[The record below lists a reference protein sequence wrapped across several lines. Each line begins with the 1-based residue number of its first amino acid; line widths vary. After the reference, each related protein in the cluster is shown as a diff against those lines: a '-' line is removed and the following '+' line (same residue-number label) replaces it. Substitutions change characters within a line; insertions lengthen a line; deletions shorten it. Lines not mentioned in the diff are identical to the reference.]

1 MRWRRRSGRQ
11 SSSGCRSPKPRAQR
25 WICQNR
31 RSGDRVSLPDGI
43 EADRFLDCPHPREQA
58 DLFGHAAAETAFLD
72 AFRSGRLHHAWL
84 IGGPQ
89 GIGKATFAYRA
100 ARFLLANP
108 DPSAP
113 AVVRAVDLRVD
124 PDNPVARKV
133 AALSHP
139 DLVVL
144 RRTPGTDKK
153 GPSASIPIDAV
164 RRALA
169 VFGTTAGA
177 GGYRVAIVDSV
188 EDLNAASAN
197 ALLKVVEEPPP
208 RSVFLIVAHAP
219 GRTMATLRSRCRK
232 MIMRPLGPDD
242 VAAVLAKLDAHSD
255 STAVRQAAAMADG
268 SVRTALRLID
278 PDVSALVERVRRMLA
293 RLPDEDVSDL
303 YGLADQLS
311 GRADDERFA
320 TFLTTVGDWI
330 GERVHTEAAAGASR
344 LAPLV
349 EVWDKGLRAARDVQV
364 LNLDRRPFVF
374 SLIGDLA
381 EAVRRSSAA

>member
-1 MRWRRRSGRQ
+1 MSQ
-11 SSSGCRSPKPRAQR
+11 
-25 WICQNR
+25 
-31 RSGDRVSLPDGI
+31 PDGI
-43 EADRFLDCPHPREQA
+43 EADRFLDFPHPRERT
-58 DLFGHAAAETAFLD
+58 DLVGHAAAETAFLD
-72 AFRSGRLHHAWL
+72 AFRAGRLHHAWL

-108 DPSAP
+108 DPAAP
-113 AVVRAVDLRVD
+113 AVQRAADLGVD
-124 PDNPVARKV
+124 PADPSARKV
-133 AALSHP
+133 VALSHP
-139 DLVVL
+139 DLVIL

-153 GPSASIPIDAV
+153 GPSASIPIDTV
-164 RRALA
+164 RRALS
-169 VFGTTAGA
+169 VFATTAGA

-188 EDLNAASAN
+188 EDLNTASAN

-208 RSVFLIVAHAP
+208 RSLFLIVAHAP

-232 MIMRPLGPDD
+232 LTLRPLPADA
-242 VAAVLAKLDAHSD
+242 VATVLAELDATAD
-255 STAVRQAAAMADG
+255 PAAVRQAAALSDG
-268 SVRTALRLID
+268 SVRAALRLVD
-278 PDVSALVERVRRMLA
+278 PDVIALVERIRRMLA
-293 RLPDEDVSDL
+293 RLPDEDVPEL
-303 YGLADQLS
+303 YSLAELLA
-311 GRADDERFA
+311 GRAEEERFA

-330 GERVHTEAAAGASR
+330 GERVRADAADGASR

-381 EAVRRSSAA
+381 EAVRRSRAA

>member
-1 MRWRRRSGRQ
+1 MSQ
-11 SSSGCRSPKPRAQR
+11 A
-25 WICQNR
+25 
-31 RSGDRVSLPDGI
+31 DGI

-58 DLFGHAAAETAFLD
+58 DLVGHAAAESAFLD

-113 AVVRAVDLRVD
+113 AVTRATDLGVD

-232 MIMRPLGPDD
+232 MTMRPLPADD
-242 VAAVLAKLDAHSD
+242 VAAVLTKLDGHAD
-255 STAVRQAAAMADG
+255 SAAVRQAAAMADG
-268 SVRTALRLID
+268 SVRKALRLID

-303 YGLADQLS
+303 YGLAEQLS
-311 GRADDERFA
+311 GRADDERFS

-330 GERVHTEAAAGASR
+330 GDRVHSEAAGGASR

>member
-1 MRWRRRSGRQ
+1 MTRTDSG
-11 SSSGCRSPKPRAQR
+11 G
-25 WICQNR
+25 
-31 RSGDRVSLPDGI
+31 GVSQPDGI
-43 EADRFLDCPHPREQA
+43 EADRYLDCPHPREQM
-58 DLFGHAAAETAFLD
+58 DLVGHAASETAFLD

-100 ARFLLANP
+100 ARFLLAHP
-108 DPSAP
+108 DPAAP
-113 AVVRAVDLRVD
+113 AVARATDLGVD
-124 PDNPVARKV
+124 PDHPAARRV

-153 GPSASIPIDAV
+153 GPSAFIPIDAV

-232 MIMRPLGPDD
+232 MTMRPLPADD
-242 VAAVLAKLDAHSD
+242 VAAVLTRLDGEAD
-255 STAVRQAAAMADG
+255 PAAVRQAAVMAGG

-278 PDVSALVERVRRMLA
+278 PDVIALVERVRRMLA
-293 RLPDEDVSDL
+293 RLPEEDVTEL
-303 YGLADQLS
+303 YSLAEQFS
-311 GRADDERFA
+311 GRADEERFS
-320 TFLTTVGDWI
+320 TFLTTVGEWI
-330 GERVHTEAAAGASR
+330 GGRVRSEAAGGASR

-374 SLIGDLA
+374 SLFGDLA
-381 EAVRRSSAA
+381 EAVRRSGAA